1 MANNRYI
8 NSVIYDNTI
17 LMDISNTT
25 ATESDVI
32 SGEVFYKAN
41 GERSVGTLTVPQILY
56 GTTGPTSSQ
65 GNDGD
70 LYIKYEV

>member
-8 NSVIYDNTI
+8 NSVIYGDTI
-17 LMDISNTT
+17 LMDISDTT
-25 ATESDVI
+25 ATEDKVL
-32 SGEVFYKAN
+32 SGEIFYKAN

-56 GTTGPTSSQ
+56 GTTDPTSSQ